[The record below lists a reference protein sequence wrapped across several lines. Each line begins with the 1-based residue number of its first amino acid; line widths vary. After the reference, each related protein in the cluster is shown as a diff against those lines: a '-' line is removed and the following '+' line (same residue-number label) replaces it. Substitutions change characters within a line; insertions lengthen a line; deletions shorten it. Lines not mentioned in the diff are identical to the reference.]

1 MALSEAI
8 PIAMTAWG
16 SQAQPILRR
25 APWRNRGGIRAG
37 EYAAKSRQ
45 LTYNGISAPEAR
57 HRLVKTPSLEA
68 KKAYCAKTRRSNYA
82 ASLRLE
88 GYEVTESDAAR
99 ELPSREAVLRAY
111 RKQA

>member
-1 MALSEAI
+1 MGFASSTPSYEERLGAI
-8 PIAMTAWG
+8 AEE
-16 SQAQPILRR
+16 S
-25 APWRNRGGIRAG
+25 APG

-111 RKQA
+111 RKRKQA